1 MGLFWDPVTPEIA
14 EDYHDIIPFP
24 MDISCMGRRLASGQ
38 YDLHP
43 HVFFRDMLLVTT
55 NALVYNSL
63 GDEISLKAIEFAKKG
78 LSSCADRLVM

>member
-14 EDYHDIIPFP
+14 EDYHDIIPLP
-24 MDISCMGRRLASGQ
+24 MDISSMEGRLSAGI

-43 HVFFRDMLLVTT
+43 LVFLRDMLLTTT

-63 GDEISLKAIEFAKKG
+63 GDEISLKAIEMAKKG